1 MRDMRM
7 YLLTAPRWVV
17 GLGSGLLIATVVAVV
32 FRFDNSTRSWTASVL
47 TGVVFGVLLG
57 GGLVLSLTMQRGELR
72 EAAGELAPA
81 QLSAAYR
88 AAVWGEIPSDPV
100 VRAAAARVAQRRLE
114 TLRRPRFLVAIIAIA
129 MTVGTVLHVLADN
142 YGLAGL
148 LAVAGLGWIVEFFQ
162 PARLRRRL
170 ELLSADNG
178 SAQSV

>member
-1 MRDMRM
+1 MRM

-17 GLGSGLLIATVVAVV
+17 GLGGGLLVATVVAVV
-32 FRFDNSTRSWTASVL
+32 FRLDNSTRSWTATVL

-57 GGLVLSLTMQRGELR
+57 GGLVLSVTTQRGELR
-72 EAAGELAPA
+72 EAAGELPPA

-114 TLRRPRFLVAIIAIA
+114 ALRPRILVAIIAIA
-129 MTVGTVLHVLADN
+129 MTVGAVLHALADN
-142 YGLAGL
+142 YGLAGV

-162 PARLRRRL
+162 PARLRRRI
-170 ELLSADNG
+170 ELLSTENG
-178 SAQSV
+178 AARSV

>member
-1 MRDMRM
+1 MPDMRM

-17 GLGSGLLIATVVAVV
+17 GLGGGLLIATVVAVV
-32 FRFDNSTRSWTASVL
+32 YRFDDPTRSWTASML

-57 GGLVLSLTMQRGELR
+57 GGLVLDLTTQRGQLR
-72 EAAGELAPA
+72 EAAGDLPPT

-100 VRAAAARVAQRRLE
+100 IRAAAARVAERRLE
-114 TLRRPRFLVAIIAIA
+114 TLRRSRILVAVIAIA

-142 YGLAGL
+142 YGLAGI

-162 PARLRRRL
+162 PARLRRRV
-170 ELLSADNG
+170 ELLSSETG
-178 SAQSV
+178 STQSV